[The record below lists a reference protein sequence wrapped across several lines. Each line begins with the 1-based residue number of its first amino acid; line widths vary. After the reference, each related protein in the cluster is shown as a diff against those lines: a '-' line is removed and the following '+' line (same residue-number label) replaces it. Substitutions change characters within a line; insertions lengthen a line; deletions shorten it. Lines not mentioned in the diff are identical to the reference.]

1 MTKERLLDIF
11 RKKESEVYM
20 KCLEEERV
28 KRNQDIDK
36 D

>member
-1 MTKERLLDIF
+1 MTKERLLDTL
-11 RKKESEVYM
+11 RKKEGEVYM
-20 KCLEEERV
+20 KCLGEECE